1 MSRSRAV
8 FLSLVAL
15 SFAGGCSSDDGGPA
29 SPPGSEQPGDE
40 QPGGPVAAP
49 ADPGV
54 NEGQPAGA
62 GTTPGEQPA
71 PSGDVDMGAGSEN
84 SETINPVGGL
94 DPNAG
99 ASDPSAGGGDPP
111 AEPAGEEDPVVEPPP
126 VEVFAEDSGL
136 DCVVPELPNAINA
149 LATLPNPFQ
158 KLDGTTVAS
167 QADWRCRR
175 KEIRAMAERYVY
187 GTKPTKPESVTGN
200 VTNQQITVNVANQG
214 NTATFSAGIT
224 LPTTGTAPYPA
235 VFSVAGSD
243 QNMFL
248 SQGVAIIN
256 FNPNTVGQEQAGG
269 GSAANRQN
277 KTGAFYSIYGNGS
290 STGLLAAWAWGVSR
304 YIDVIEASDGSLIDV
319 NALAVMG
326 CSRSG
331 KAALAIGALDERIAL
346 SVPFESGTAGV
357 PLFRAVA
364 QAEVGDNGQPSQSL
378 PNAFGEQAWF
388 GDAFNAFLG
397 SAQTI
402 PIDTHEILGMFAPRG
417 LLILDN
423 PFIGE
428 LTPRGAHAAA
438 LAGVEVYKALG
449 VEENLSYLSAT
460 GSGTHCAIRT
470 EYQEPLR
477 QAIQK
482 HLFKNEAAT
491 GGTIQTSQT
500 FATANPQDWINWETP
515 TLE

>member
-15 SFAGGCSSDDGGPA
+15 AFAGGCSSDDGGA
-29 SPPGSEQPGDE
+29 ARTPGSEQPGD
-40 QPGGPVAAP
+40 PLAAP
-49 ADPGV
+49 GAG
-54 NEGQPAGA
+54 NGQAGAAATSPVDLPAATGDVGMGA
-62 GTTPGEQPA
+62 GT
-71 PSGDVDMGAGSEN
+71 DN

-99 ASDPSAGGGDPP
+99 ASDPSAGSGAPP
-111 AEPAGEEDPVVEPPP
+111 AEPVEEDPPADEEDPVVPPPP

-149 LATLPNPFQ
+149 LPTLPNPFQ

-167 QADWRCRR
+167 RADWRCRR
-175 KEIRAMAERYVY
+175 KELRALAERHVY
-187 GTKPTKPESVTGN
+187 GTKPSRPESVTGSI
-200 VTNQQITVNVANQG
+200 TNQQITVNVTNQG

-224 LPTTGTAPYPA
+224 LPTTGTAPFPA

-243 QNMFL
+243 QNTFL

-256 FNPNTVGQEQAGG
+256 FNPNSVGQEQAGG
-269 GSAANRQN
+269 GSQANRQN
-277 KTGAFYSIYGNGS
+277 KSGAFYSIYGNNS
-290 STGLLAAWAWGVSR
+290 PTGLLAAWAWGVSR
-304 YIDVIEASDGSLIDV
+304 YIDVIEESDGSLLDV

-388 GDAFNAFLG
+388 GDAFSPFLG

-482 HLFKNEAAT
+482 HLFKNEAAA
-491 GGTIQTSQT
+491 GGTIETSQT
-500 FATANPQDWINWETP
+500 FATANPEDWITWETP
-515 TLE
+515 TLQ